1 MSDNAFRQINCSSII
16 YTRNK
21 GGISMK
27 KKRIR
32 IYSSLTALTFLC
44 ASAFCACINTD
55 TSAAAK
61 TDQSRFYFH
70 GAEKDAANKRTN
82 FYIDTNNNLW
92 AWDSVYPETPYIY
105 DAFLPPTEPERI
117 MKNIKEVVPTDMY
130 NDLFYVLDTD
140 NSLWELPTDMDPSI
154 PKKKLLDDVAV
165 PNMEHAIT
173 ANGDL
178 YVWDM
183 QTRYISG
190 MVALTKEEM
199 KTPRLILKQAVYTD
213 LDSSTSFAIDQDG
226 YLWSWGECQY
236 GELGQ
241 GESCIR
247 SSSPTIIADHVAKFY
262 RSHDR
267 GEPTMYAL
275 KTDGTLWAWGYNQYG
290 AVGNGTTETVSIPTK
305 VLDHVKTFTCTACPS
320 NGAFDTYTNAFA
332 LREDDSLWAWGYN
345 DEGNLGNGATE
356 SVLSPVKILDD
367 VAEIETNVQM
377 HTNLSFAIKK
387 DGSLWGW
394 GYNLYGQLCT
404 GNTEPVLLPVKITD
418 DVKDYSSVYATL
430 YFVKQDNT
438 LWGSGFN
445 ISSFSNDQP
454 ELTPPVLLQENIDHI
469 QTIDDTVF
477 SFGTDGSLSICG
489 YNDVVQINDGFDSPY
504 EIDRR
509 KILDNV
515 AWIDG
520 ECGDIF
526 AMTND
531 GKLMNFS
538 VVAIYDGKVQP
549 TEPVEIPLPLT

>member
-1 MSDNAFRQINCSSII
+1 
-16 YTRNK
+16 
-21 GGISMK
+21 MK
-27 KKRIR
+27 K

-44 ASAFCACINTD
+44 SFAFCACINTD
-55 TSAAAK
+55 ASAAEK

-70 GAEKDAANKRTN
+70 AAKKYESNQKAN
-82 FYIDTNNNLW
+82 FYVDTDNNLW

-105 DAFLPPTEPERI
+105 DAFLPPTEPELM
-117 MKNIKEVVPTDMY
+117 MKNIKAVVPTGMY

-140 NSLWELPTDMDPSI
+140 NSLWELPTDMNPSI
-154 PKKKLLDDVAV
+154 PKKKLLDDVTV

-178 YVWDM
+178 YVWGD

-190 MVALTKEEM
+190 MVALTKEER
-199 KTPRLILKQAVYTD
+199 KTPRCIVKQAVHTD
-213 LDSSTSFAIDQDG
+213 LDTSTSFAIDQDG
-226 YLWSWGECQY
+226 YLWSWGECRY

-241 GESCIR
+241 GESHKGESYIR

-262 RSHDR
+262 RSRDR

-345 DEGNLGNGATE
+345 SEGNLGNGTTE

-367 VAEIETNVQM
+367 VAEIQTDVNM
-377 HTNLSFAIKK
+377 YTNLSFAIKK

-394 GYNLYGQLCT
+394 GYNRFGQLCT
-404 GNTEPVLLPVKITD
+404 GNSEPVLFPVKISD
-418 DVKDYSSVYATL
+418 NVKDYCPFYATL

-489 YNDVVQINDGFDSPY
+489 YHDVVRINDGFDSPY

-520 ECGDIF
+520 ERGDIF

-538 VVAIYDGKVQP
+538 VVTVYDGKVQP
-549 TEPVEIPLPLT
+549 TKPVEIPLPLT

>member
-1 MSDNAFRQINCSSII
+1 MSDNSFRQINCSSII

-82 FYIDTNNNLW
+82 FYIDTDNNLW

-105 DAFLPPTEPERI
+105 DAFLQPTEPERI
-117 MKNIKEVVPTDMY
+117 MKNIKEVVPTGMY

-199 KTPRLILKQAVYTD
+199 KTPRRILKQAVYTD
-213 LDSSTSFAIDQDG
+213 LDNSTSFAIDQDG

-345 DEGNLGNGATE
+345 DEGNLGNGTTE

-454 ELTPPVLLQENIDHI
+454 ELTPPVLLQENIDRI
-469 QTIDDTVF
+469 QIIDDTVF

>member
-1 MSDNAFRQINCSSII
+1 
-16 YTRNK
+16 
-21 GGISMK
+21 MK
-27 KKRIR
+27 KKIR
-32 IYSSLTALTFLC
+32 IYSSLVALTFL
-44 ASAFCACINTD
+44 STSILCACTNTD
-55 TSAAAK
+55 TSTAAK

-70 GAEKDAANKRTN
+70 AAEKAADNKRTN
-82 FYIDTNNNLW
+82 FYIDSDNNLW
-92 AWDSVYPETPYIY
+92 AWDSVYPDYPYIGN
-105 DAFLPPTEPERI
+105 AFLPPTEPEPI
-117 MKNIKEVVPTDMY
+117 MKNIKEVVPTGMY

-140 NSLWELPTDMDPSI
+140 NSLWELPTDMNPSI

-178 YVWDM
+178 YVWGD

-190 MVALTKEEM
+190 MVGLTKEEM
-199 KTPRLILKQAVYTD
+199 KTPRCIVKQAAFTD
-213 LDSSTSFAIDQDG
+213 LDTSTSFAIDQDG
-226 YLWSWGECQY
+226 YLWSWGECKY

-241 GESCIR
+241 GEAYIK

-262 RSHDR
+262 RSYDR

-290 AVGNGTTETVSIPTK
+290 AVGNGTTETVSTPTK

-345 DEGNLGNGATE
+345 GEGNLGNGTTE
-356 SVLSPVKILDD
+356 SAFSPVKILDD
-367 VAEIETNVQM
+367 VAEIETDVNM
-377 HTNLSFAIKK
+377 YTNLSFAIKK

-394 GYNLYGQLCT
+394 GYNRFGQLCT
-404 GNTEPVLLPVKITD
+404 GNSEPVLFPVKIAD
-418 DVKDYSSVYATL
+418 DVKEYCPFYATL

-454 ELTPPVLLQENIDHI
+454 ELTPPVLLQENADHI

-489 YNDVVQINDGFDSPY
+489 YHDVVRINDGFDSPY

-520 ECGDIF
+520 ERGDIF

-538 VVAIYDGKVQP
+538 VVTVYDGKVKP
-549 TEPVEIPLPLT
+549 TKPAEIPLPLT

>member
-1 MSDNAFRQINCSSII
+1 
-16 YTRNK
+16 
-21 GGISMK
+21 MK

-70 GAEKDAANKRTN
+70 GAEKAAANKRTN

-117 MKNIKEVVPTDMY
+117 MKNIKEVVPTGMY

-199 KTPRLILKQAVYTD
+199 KTPRCIVKQAVHTD
-213 LDSSTSFAIDQDG
+213 LDSSTNFAIDQDG
-226 YLWSWGECQY
+226 YLWSWGECKY

-241 GESCIR
+241 GESYIK
-247 SSSPTIIADHVAKFY
+247 SSSPTIIADRVAKFY

-275 KTDGTLWAWGYNQYG
+275 KTDGTLWAWGYN
-290 AVGNGTTETVSIPTK
+290 
-305 VLDHVKTFTCTACPS
+305 
-320 NGAFDTYTNAFA
+320 
-332 LREDDSLWAWGYN
+332 
-345 DEGNLGNGATE
+345 DEGNLGNGTTE

-469 QTIDDTVF
+469 QIIDDTVF

-538 VVAIYDGKVQP
+538 IVAIYDGKVQP
-549 TEPVEIPLPLT
+549 TEPAEIPLPLT

>member
-1 MSDNAFRQINCSSII
+1 
-16 YTRNK
+16 
-21 GGISMK
+21 MK

-32 IYSSLTALTFLC
+32 IYSILVALAFLGT
-44 ASAFCACINTD
+44 SVLYACTD
-55 TSAAAK
+55 NDISAAAK

-70 GAEKDAANKRTN
+70 GAEKDADNKRTN
-82 FYIDTNNNLW
+82 FYIDTDNNLW

-105 DAFLPPTEPERI
+105 NAFLPPTEPELM
-117 MKNIKEVVPTDMY
+117 MKNIKAVVPTGMY

-140 NSLWELPTDMDPSI
+140 NSLWELPTDMNPSI
-154 PKKKLLDDVAV
+154 PKKKLLDDVTV

-178 YVWDM
+178 YVWGD

-190 MVALTKEEM
+190 MVALTKEER
-199 KTPRLILKQAVYTD
+199 KTPRCIVKQAVHTD
-213 LDSSTSFAIDQDG
+213 LDTSTSFAIDQDG
-226 YLWSWGECQY
+226 YLWSWGECRY

-241 GESCIR
+241 GESHKGESYIR

-262 RSHDR
+262 RSRDR

-345 DEGNLGNGATE
+345 SEGNLGNGTTE

-367 VAEIETNVQM
+367 VAEIQTDVNM
-377 HTNLSFAIKK
+377 YTNLSFAIKK

-394 GYNLYGQLCT
+394 GYNRYGQLCT
-404 GNTEPVLLPVKITD
+404 GNTEPVLIPVKITD
-418 DVKDYSSVYATL
+418 DVKDYCPLYASL

-445 ISSFSNDQP
+445 ISSFSNDQL
-454 ELTPPVLLQENIDHI
+454 ELTPPVLLQENVDHI
-469 QTIDDTVF
+469 QIIDDTVF

-489 YNDVVQINDGFDSPY
+489 YNDVVEINDSFDSPY

>member
-1 MSDNAFRQINCSSII
+1 
-16 YTRNK
+16 
-21 GGISMK
+21 MK
-27 KKRIR
+27 KKIR
-32 IYSSLTALTFLC
+32 IYSSLIALTFLSTSILC
-44 ASAFCACINTD
+44 GCTYTD
-55 TSAAAK
+55 TSPAAK

-70 GAEKDAANKRTN
+70 AAEKAADNKRTN
-82 FYIDTNNNLW
+82 FYIDSDNNLW
-92 AWDSVYPETPYIY
+92 AWDSVYPDYLYIGN
-105 DAFLPPTEPERI
+105 AFLPPTEPEPI
-117 MKNIKEVVPTDMY
+117 MKNIKEVVPTGMY
-130 NDLFYVLDTD
+130 NDLFYVLDTE
-140 NSLWELPTDMDPSI
+140 NSLWELPTDMNPSI

-178 YVWDM
+178 YVWGD

-190 MVALTKEEM
+190 MVGLTKEEM
-199 KTPRLILKQAVYTD
+199 KTPRCIMKQAVHTD
-213 LDSSTSFAIDQDG
+213 LYTSTSFAIDQDG
-226 YLWSWGECQY
+226 YLWSWGECKY

-241 GESCIR
+241 GEASIK

-262 RSHDR
+262 RSYDR

-290 AVGNGTTETVSIPTK
+290 AVGNGTTETVSTPTK

-345 DEGNLGNGATE
+345 DEGNLGNGTTE
-356 SVLSPVKILDD
+356 SVLSPVKILDV
-367 VAEIETNVQM
+367 VAEIETDVNM
-377 HTNLSFAIKK
+377 YTNLSFAIKK

-404 GNTEPVLLPVKITD
+404 GNAEPVLLPVKIAD
-418 DVKDYSSVYATL
+418 DVKEYCPFYATL

-454 ELTPPVLLQENIDHI
+454 ELTPPVLLQENVDHI

-477 SFGTDGSLSICG
+477 SFGTDGSPSICG
-489 YNDVVQINDGFDSPY
+489 YHDVVRINDGFDSPY
-504 EIDRR
+504 EINRR
-509 KILDNV
+509 KILDNI

-538 VVAIYDGKVQP
+538 VVTVYDGKVKP
-549 TEPVEIPLPLT
+549 TKPAEIPLPLT

>member
-1 MSDNAFRQINCSSII
+1 
-16 YTRNK
+16 
-21 GGISMK
+21 MK

-92 AWDSVYPETPYIY
+92 AWDSVYPETPYI
-105 DAFLPPTEPERI
+105 
-117 MKNIKEVVPTDMY
+117 
-130 NDLFYVLDTD
+130 
-140 NSLWELPTDMDPSI
+140 
-154 PKKKLLDDVAV
+154 
-165 PNMEHAIT
+165 
-173 ANGDL
+173 
-178 YVWDM
+178 
-183 QTRYISG
+183 

-199 KTPRLILKQAVYTD
+199 KTPRRILKQAVYTD

-241 GESCIR
+241 GESYIR

-345 DEGNLGNGATE
+345 DEGNLGNGTTE
-356 SVLSPVKILDD
+356 SALSPVKILDD

-454 ELTPPVLLQENIDHI
+454 ELTPPVLLQENIDRI
-469 QTIDDTVF
+469 QIIDDTVF

-538 VVAIYDGKVQP
+538 VMAIYDGKVQP

>member
-1 MSDNAFRQINCSSII
+1 
-16 YTRNK
+16 
-21 GGISMK
+21 MK

-32 IYSSLTALTFLC
+32 IYSILVALAFLGT
-44 ASAFCACINTD
+44 SVLYACTD
-55 TSAAAK
+55 NDISAAEK

-70 GAEKDAANKRTN
+70 AAKKYESNKKAN
-82 FYIDTNNNLW
+82 FYVDTDNNLW
-92 AWDSVYPETPYIY
+92 AWDSVYPDFPYIGS
-105 DAFLPPTEPERI
+105 AFLPPTEPELM
-117 MKNIKEVVPTDMY
+117 MKNIKAVVPTGMY

-140 NSLWELPTDMDPSI
+140 NSLWELPTDMNPSI

-190 MVALTKEEM
+190 MVGLTKEEM
-199 KTPRLILKQAVYTD
+199 KTPRCIVKQAVHTD
-213 LDSSTSFAIDQDG
+213 IDTSTSFAIDQDG
-226 YLWSWGECQY
+226 NLWSWGECRY

-241 GESCIR
+241 GESYIR

-262 RSHDR
+262 RSYDR

-290 AVGNGTTETVSIPTK
+290 AVGNGTTETVSIPIK
-305 VLDHVKTFTCTACPS
+305 VLDQVKTFTCTACPS

-345 DEGNLGNGATE
+345 GDGNLGNGTTE
-356 SVLSPVKILDD
+356 SALSPVKILDD
-367 VAEIETNVQM
+367 VAEIETDVNM
-377 HTNLSFAIKK
+377 YTNLSFAIKK

-469 QTIDDTVF
+469 QIIDDTVF

-489 YNDVVQINDGFDSPY
+489 YNDVVQINDGFDSPH

>member
-1 MSDNAFRQINCSSII
+1 
-16 YTRNK
+16 
-21 GGISMK
+21 MK

-32 IYSSLTALTFLC
+32 IYSILVALAFLGT
-44 ASAFCACINTD
+44 SVLYACTD
-55 TSAAAK
+55 NDISAAAK

-70 GAEKDAANKRTN
+70 GAEKDADNKRTN
-82 FYIDTNNNLW
+82 FYIDTDNNLW

-105 DAFLPPTEPERI
+105 NAFLPPTEPERI
-117 MKNIKEVVPTDMY
+117 MKNIKEVVPTGMY

-199 KTPRLILKQAVYTD
+199 KTPRRILKQAVYTD

-226 YLWSWGECQY
+226 YLWSWGECKY

-241 GESCIR
+241 GESYIK

-305 VLDHVKTFTCTACPS
+305 VLDQVKTFTCTACPS

-345 DEGNLGNGATE
+345 DEGNLGNGTTE

-469 QTIDDTVF
+469 QIIDDTVF

-489 YNDVVQINDGFDSPY
+489 YNDVVQINDGFDSPH

-538 VVAIYDGKVQP
+538 IVAIYDGKVQP
-549 TEPVEIPLPLT
+549 TEPAEIPLPLT

>member
-1 MSDNAFRQINCSSII
+1 MIFIKFICSII
-16 YTRNK
+16 DARNQ

-27 KKRIR
+27 KKIR
-32 IYSSLTALTFLC
+32 IYSSLIALTFL
-44 ASAFCACINTD
+44 STSILCACTNTD
-55 TSAAAK
+55 TSTAAK

-70 GAEKDAANKRTN
+70 AAEKAADNKRTN
-82 FYIDTNNNLW
+82 FYIDSDNNLW
-92 AWDSVYPETPYIY
+92 AWDSVYPDYPYIGN
-105 DAFLPPTEPERI
+105 AFLPPTEPEPI
-117 MKNIKEVVPTDMY
+117 MKNIKEVVPTGMY

-140 NSLWELPTDMDPSI
+140 NSLWELPTDMNPSI
-154 PKKKLLDDVAV
+154 PKKKLLDDVTV

-178 YVWDM
+178 YVWGD

-190 MVALTKEEM
+190 MVGLTKEEM
-199 KTPRLILKQAVYTD
+199 KTPRCIVKQAVHTD
-213 LDSSTSFAIDQDG
+213 IDTSTSFAIDQDG

-236 GELGQ
+236 GQLGQ
-241 GESCIR
+241 GEAYIR

-262 RSHDR
+262 RSRDR

-345 DEGNLGNGATE
+345 GEGNLGNGTTE
-356 SVLSPVKILDD
+356 SALSPVKILDD
-367 VAEIETNVQM
+367 VAEIETDINM
-377 HTNLSFAIKK
+377 YTNLSFAIKK

-394 GYNLYGQLCT
+394 GYNRYGQLCT

-418 DVKDYSSVYATL
+418 NVKDYCPLYASL

-454 ELTPPVLLQENIDHI
+454 ELTSPVLLQENVDHI

-477 SFGTDGSLSICG
+477 SFGTNGSLSICG
-489 YNDVVQINDGFDSPY
+489 YNDVVEINDSFDSPY

-520 ECGDIF
+520 VCGDIF

-538 VVAIYDGKVQP
+538 VVTVYDGKVQP
-549 TEPVEIPLPLT
+549 TKPVEIPLPLT

>member
-1 MSDNAFRQINCSSII
+1 
-16 YTRNK
+16 
-21 GGISMK
+21 MK
-27 KKRIR
+27 KKIR
-32 IYSSLTALTFLC
+32 IYSSLVALTFL
-44 ASAFCACINTD
+44 STSILCACTNTD
-55 TSAAAK
+55 TSTAAK

-70 GAEKDAANKRTN
+70 AAEKAADNKRTN
-82 FYIDTNNNLW
+82 FYIDSDNNLW
-92 AWDSVYPETPYIY
+92 AWDSVYPDYPYIGN
-105 DAFLPPTEPERI
+105 AFLPPTEPEPI
-117 MKNIKEVVPTDMY
+117 MKNIKEVVPTGMY

-140 NSLWELPTDMDPSI
+140 NSLWELPTDMNPSI
-154 PKKKLLDDVAV
+154 SKKKLLDDVAV

-173 ANGDL
+173 DNGDL
-178 YVWDM
+178 YVWGD

-190 MVALTKEEM
+190 MVGLTKEEM
-199 KTPRLILKQAVYTD
+199 KTPRCIVKQAAFTD
-213 LDSSTSFAIDQDG
+213 LDTSTSFAIDQDG

-241 GESCIR
+241 GEASIK

-262 RSHDR
+262 RSYDC

-290 AVGNGTTETVSIPTK
+290 AVGNGTTQTVSTPTK

-345 DEGNLGNGATE
+345 DEGNLGNGTTE
-356 SVLSPVKILDD
+356 SAFSPVKILDD
-367 VAEIETNVQM
+367 VAEIETDVNM
-377 HTNLSFAIKK
+377 YINLSFAIKK

-394 GYNLYGQLCT
+394 GYNRFGQLCT
-404 GNTEPVLLPVKITD
+404 GNSEPVLFPVKIAD
-418 DVKDYSSVYATL
+418 DVKEYCPFYATL

-454 ELTPPVLLQENIDHI
+454 ELTPPVLLQENVDHI

-489 YNDVVQINDGFDSPY
+489 YHDVVRINDGFDSPY

-520 ECGDIF
+520 ERGDIF

-538 VVAIYDGKVQP
+538 VVTVYDGKVKP
-549 TEPVEIPLPLT
+549 TKPVEIPLPLT

>member
-1 MSDNAFRQINCSSII
+1 M
-16 YTRNK
+16 
-21 GGISMK
+21 
-27 KKRIR
+27 
-32 IYSSLTALTFLC
+32 
-44 ASAFCACINTD
+44 
-55 TSAAAK
+55 
-61 TDQSRFYFH
+61 
-70 GAEKDAANKRTN
+70 
-82 FYIDTNNNLW
+82 
-92 AWDSVYPETPYIY
+92 
-105 DAFLPPTEPERI
+105 
-117 MKNIKEVVPTDMY
+117 
-130 NDLFYVLDTD
+130 
-140 NSLWELPTDMDPSI
+140 
-154 PKKKLLDDVAV
+154 
-165 PNMEHAIT
+165 
-173 ANGDL
+173 
-178 YVWDM
+178 
-183 QTRYISG
+183 
-190 MVALTKEEM
+190 
-199 KTPRLILKQAVYTD
+199 
-213 LDSSTSFAIDQDG
+213 
-226 YLWSWGECQY
+226 
-236 GELGQ
+236 
-241 GESCIR
+241 
-247 SSSPTIIADHVAKFY
+247 
-262 RSHDR
+262 
-267 GEPTMYAL
+267 
-275 KTDGTLWAWGYNQYG
+275 
-290 AVGNGTTETVSIPTK
+290 
-305 VLDHVKTFTCTACPS
+305 KTFTCTACPS

-345 DEGNLGNGATE
+345 DEGNLGNGTTE

-469 QTIDDTVF
+469 QIIDDTVF

-538 VVAIYDGKVQP
+538 IVAIYDGKVQP
-549 TEPVEIPLPLT
+549 TEPAEIPLPLT

>member
-1 MSDNAFRQINCSSII
+1 MIFIKFICSII
-16 YTRNK
+16 DARNQ

-27 KKRIR
+27 KKIR
-32 IYSSLTALTFLC
+32 IYSSLVALTFLSTSILC
-44 ASAFCACINTD
+44 GCTYTD
-55 TSAAAK
+55 TSPAAK

-70 GAEKDAANKRTN
+70 AAEKAADNKRTN
-82 FYIDTNNNLW
+82 FYIDSDNNLW

-105 DAFLPPTEPERI
+105 DAFLPPTEPELV
-117 MKNIKEVVPTDMY
+117 MKNIKEVVPTGMY
-130 NDLFYVLDTD
+130 NDLFYVLDTE
-140 NSLWELPTDMDPSI
+140 NSLWELPTDMNPSI

-173 ANGDL
+173 TNGDL
-178 YVWDM
+178 YVWDVH
-183 QTRYISG
+183 TRYISG

-199 KTPRLILKQAVYTD
+199 ITPRRILKQAVHTD
-213 LDSSTSFAIDQDG
+213 LDTSTSFAIDQDG
-226 YLWSWGECQY
+226 YLWSWGECKY

-241 GESCIR
+241 GEASIK

-262 RSHDR
+262 RSYDR

-290 AVGNGTTETVSIPTK
+290 AVGNGTTETVSTPTK

-345 DEGNLGNGATE
+345 DEGNLGNGTTE
-356 SVLSPVKILDD
+356 SVLSPVKILDV
-367 VAEIETNVQM
+367 VAEIETDVNM
-377 HTNLSFAIKK
+377 YTNLSFAIKK

-404 GNTEPVLLPVKITD
+404 GNAEPVLLPVKIAD
-418 DVKDYSSVYATL
+418 DVKEYCPFYATL

-438 LWGSGFN
+438 LWGSEFN

-454 ELTPPVLLQENIDHI
+454 ELTPPVLLQENVDHI

-477 SFGTDGSLSICG
+477 SFGTDGSPSICG
-489 YNDVVQINDGFDSPY
+489 YHDVVRINDGFDSPY
-504 EIDRR
+504 EINRR
-509 KILDNV
+509 KILDNI

-538 VVAIYDGKVQP
+538 VVTVYDGKVKP

>member
-1 MSDNAFRQINCSSII
+1 MIFIKFICSII
-16 YTRNK
+16 DARNQ

-27 KKRIR
+27 KKIR
-32 IYSSLTALTFLC
+32 IYSSLIALAFLSTSILC
-44 ASAFCACINTD
+44 ACTNTD
-55 TSAAAK
+55 TSTAAK

-70 GAEKDAANKRTN
+70 AAEKAADNKRTN
-82 FYIDTNNNLW
+82 FYIDSDNNLW
-92 AWDSVYPETPYIY
+92 AWDSVYPDYPYIGN
-105 DAFLPPTEPERI
+105 AFLPPTEPEPI
-117 MKNIKEVVPTDMY
+117 MKNIKEVVPTGMY

-140 NSLWELPTDMDPSI
+140 NSLWELPTDMNPSI
-154 PKKKLLDDVAV
+154 PKKKLLDDVTV

-173 ANGDL
+173 DNGDL
-178 YVWDM
+178 YVWGD

-190 MVALTKEEM
+190 MVGLTKEEM
-199 KTPRLILKQAVYTD
+199 KTPRCIVKQAVHTD
-213 LDSSTSFAIDQDG
+213 LDTSTSFAIDQDG
-226 YLWSWGECQY
+226 YLWSWGECKY

-241 GESCIR
+241 GEASIK

-262 RSHDR
+262 RSYDR

-290 AVGNGTTETVSIPTK
+290 AVGNGTTETVSTPTK
-305 VLDHVKTFTCTACPS
+305 VLDHMKTFTCTACPS

-345 DEGNLGNGATE
+345 GEGNLGNGTTE
-356 SVLSPVKILDD
+356 PALSPVKILDD
-367 VAEIETNVQM
+367 VAEIETDVNM
-377 HTNLSFAIKK
+377 YTNLSFAIKK

-394 GYNLYGQLCT
+394 GYNRFGQLCT
-404 GNTEPVLLPVKITD
+404 GNAEPVLFPVKIAD
-418 DVKDYSSVYATL
+418 DVKDYCPFYATL

-454 ELTPPVLLQENIDHI
+454 ELTPPVLLQENVDHI

-489 YNDVVQINDGFDSPY
+489 YHDIVRINDGFDSPY

-538 VVAIYDGKVQP
+538 VVTVYDGKVQP